1 MKKAFSIVF
10 ILFATLTWGQ
20 TDNDIQLAQHYF
32 SQGDFDKALEYYE
45 KIYNQSP
52 TTVYF
57 KKYYQCLIETEAYK
71 KAEKVVKK
79 EIAKS
84 PKNIDLKMQLALFYE
99 ERGQDT
105 KAKKI
110 YQNLIENHTT
120 SPSACISLFNSFLY
134 LSNLEYA
141 EKTLFH
147 AQKNFKSY
155 PFNFQSAD
163 LFAQKND
170 KAQMIES
177 YLLLLDKH
185 EYYDQAVQ
193 KALQKRLDIENKSSP
208 EFILLKT
215 ALFERAKKESTGTV
229 FSEMLIWLY
238 TQINNFS
245 GVFNQVVAVDI
256 RTKSNGYRL
265 FDFALICR
273 ENKDYETAIR
283 AFQEAKQMT
292 NSNELKVLCQKGILN
307 VGYIK
312 IVELNSYNQEQL
324 IEVIVNYE
332 EVINNISVVSSRTLS
347 IILEYTEILA
357 FHSGQKEK
365 ALKVLSKTYNSSSIT
380 DMMKA
385 EIKMLIAD
393 IEVLNGNI
401 WDASLL
407 YMQISEAFNYETIG
421 NWAKF
426 KNARIY
432 YYEGEFEFAQS
443 QLDILKQSTSKL
455 LANDAIQLSVT
466 ITDNYGLDSNYIA
479 MAWFSK
485 ADLLI
490 EQYQFS
496 KAFSLFDSIK
506 INYPFHSLADEI
518 LFKRAK
524 AMELQGQWEKAMGYY
539 TDIVKFHENDI
550 LADDALFKTAE
561 ILETK
566 LNREEDALDKY
577 KELLTGYPGSLF
589 AHESRKRIR
598 RLRGEE
604 INNEQ
609 DF

>member
-324 IEVIVNYE
+324 IEVIGNYE

>member
-324 IEVIVNYE
+324 IEVIGNYE

-385 EIKMLIAD
+385 EIKMLMAD

-566 LNREEDALDKY
+566 LNREEEALDKY

>member
-1 MKKAFSIVF
+1 MKKLLGIVF
-10 ILFATLTWGQ
+10 FFFAITAWGQ
-20 TDNDIQLAQHYF
+20 TDNDIQLAQHYY

-84 PKNIDLKMQLALFYE
+84 PKNIDLKIQLALFYE
-99 ERGQDT
+99 ERGQGT

-110 YQNLIENHTT
+110 YQDLIDNHTS
-120 SPSACISLFNSFLY
+120 SPSECIALFNSFLY

-141 EKTLFH
+141 EMTLVH
-147 AQKNFKSY
+147 SQKKFKSY

-185 EYYDQAVQ
+185 DYYDQAVQ
-193 KALQKRLDIENKSSP
+193 KALQKRLDIENETSS
-208 EFILLKT
+208 EFMLLKT
-215 ALFERAKKESTGTV
+215 ALFERAKNENTATV

-283 AFQEAKQMT
+283 AFQEAKEMT
-292 NSNELKVLCQKGILN
+292 SSQELKILSQKGILN

-324 IEVIVNYE
+324 SGVIGNYE
-332 EVINNISVVSSRTLS
+332 EVINNIHVVSSRTLS
-347 IILEYTEILA
+347 IILEYAEILA
-357 FHSGQKEK
+357 FHAGEKQK
-365 ALKVLSKTYNSSSIT
+365 ALEVLDKTYNSSSLT

-385 EIKMLIAD
+385 EIKMLMAD

-401 WDASLL
+401 WDASLM
-407 YMQISEAFNYETIG
+407 YMQISESFNYETIG

-426 KNARIY
+426 KNARIF

-524 AMELQGQWEKAMGYY
+524 AMELQGNWEEAMAYY
-539 TDIVKFHENDI
+539 ADIIKFHDSDI
-550 LADDALFKTAE
+550 LADDALFNTAE

-566 LNREEDALDKY
+566 LNKEEQALIKY

-589 AHESRKRIR
+589 SHESRKRIR
-598 RLRGEE
+598 KLRGED
-604 INNEQ
+604 INNEL

>member
-1 MKKAFSIVF
+1 MKNVLSIVF
-10 ILFATLTWGQ
+10 ILFTSLTWGQ
-20 TDNDIQLAQHYF
+20 TDTDIQLAQHYY

-71 KAEKVVKK
+71 KAEKAVKK

-84 PKNIDLKMQLALFYE
+84 PKNSDLKMQLALFYV
-99 ERGQDT
+99 EREQGA

-110 YQNLIENHTT
+110 YQDLIDNHTS
-120 SPSACISLFNSFLY
+120 SPSECISLFNSFLY
-134 LSNLEYA
+134 LSNLEFA
-141 EKTLFH
+141 ETTLIH
-147 AQKNFKSY
+147 SQKKFKSY

-185 EYYDQAVQ
+185 DYYDQAVQ
-193 KALQKRLDIENKSSP
+193 KALQKRLDIENESSS
-208 EFILLKT
+208 EFALLKI
-215 ALFERAKKESTGTV
+215 ALFERAKKENTGTV

-256 RTKSNGYRL
+256 RSKSNGYRL

-283 AFQEAKQMT
+283 AFREAKQMT
-292 NSNELKVLCQKGILN
+292 NSQELKVLSQKGILN

-312 IVELNSYNQEQL
+312 IIELNSYNQEQL
-324 IEVIVNYE
+324 TEVIGNYE
-332 EVINNISVVSSRTLS
+332 EVIKNINVVSSRTLS
-347 IILEYTEILA
+347 IILEYAEIVA
-357 FHSGQKEK
+357 FHSEEKEK
-365 ALKVLSKTYNSSSIT
+365 ALNVLSKTYNSSSLT

-385 EIKMLIAD
+385 EIKMLMAD
-393 IEVLNGNI
+393 IEVMNGNI
-401 WDASLL
+401 WDASLM
-407 YMQISEAFNYETIG
+407 YMQISESFNYETIG

-426 KNARIY
+426 KNARIF

-455 LANDAIQLSVT
+455 LANDAIQLSVM

-490 EQYQFS
+490 EQIQFS

-524 AMELQGQWEKAMGYY
+524 AMELQGKWEKAMGYY
-539 TDIVKFHENDI
+539 ADIIKFHENDI

-566 LNREEDALDKY
+566 LNREEEALEKY
-577 KELLTGYPGSLF
+577 KDLLTGYPGSLF

-598 RLRGEE
+598 KLRGEE
-604 INNEQ
+604 INNES